1 MSKLSEF
8 ETKMVGILESGI
20 EPGID
25 DFVSLDELLKQSDV
39 LGKSPLLTEFIRLVC
54 KPSTPSDENTAECWK
69 FVEESLPHCKNA
81 SALTEIVDLVD
92 LAPIECAERM
102 FQIFAISFADSRN
115 SPACRIASLDGAVR
129 YAIRKPTLRFELISN
144 VLKLKIDEDRHL
156 VRSVAKILGVLH
168 ANWPETELFDK
179 LIELASNPDVLD
191 QVAFELGV
199 SKIQSAL
206 NSIDVKSIEREF
218 HDSKYWFERSL
229 AANTDRHDSAIYL
242 ECVIC
247 LLDFYRGRVIDAKA
261 VSSRI
266 RKHVAF
272 LKAWNRSSANPP
284 WMQSETVQ
292 LFYWETLGDRL
303 SRLSEEILK
312 PSWYEAAT
320 VIETFLVSVWSAS
333 TNLLMRNAK
342 TGIEAIVR
350 PRIEGQ
356 IGVTSGQAF
365 ALKEWLR
372 RNEHHNDFETATELS
387 ERVDAIIKESQP
399 NNPTTGH
406 SLDPSLE
413 KAINES
419 GIVGKQSAI
428 QAIRD
433 SQRLSL
439 RNLTIQQEAIIDE
452 CIKFVE
458 NHPDYQN
465 EVYRELYNAILL
477 WTVRFLHTRLEMTKG
492 DEPAMKYLF
501 KQENGKKPLEA
512 ELQTDYKNVMISTI
526 GGTDVEVT
534 NVAGG
539 RADVLFSLTTE
550 RIITEVKREER
561 DCSFASLI
569 SEYSA
574 QAADYQNVSGRLGFV
589 LVLDQTKQD
598 TGTPHISSLIKPT
611 KLLRTGESTPRMLVF
626 VKVPGERLTPSM
638 LTKTAKK
645 QGAQDRRDQ
654 KKKTSN

>member
-1 MSKLSEF
+1 MSELSNF
-8 ETKMVGILESGI
+8 ETKMVVILESEK
-20 EPGID
+20 EPSIS

-39 LGKSPLLTEFIRLVC
+39 LGKSPLLPEFIRLVC
-54 KPSTPSDENTAECWK
+54 NPSTHSRENTADCWK
-69 FVEESLPHCKNA
+69 FVKESLPYCKNP
-81 SALTEIVDLVD
+81 SALMEIVDLVD
-92 LAPIECAERM
+92 QAPVDSAESL
-102 FQIFAISFADSRN
+102 FQVFATSFADSEN

-129 YAIRKPTLRFELISN
+129 YVIRKPTLRFDLISS
-144 VLKLKIDEDRHL
+144 VLKLKKDEDQFL
-156 VRSVAKILGVLH
+156 VRSAAKVLGVLY

-179 LIELASNPDVLD
+179 LVELADNPDVLD

-199 SKIQSAL
+199 CKIQTAL
-206 NSIDVKSIEREF
+206 KATDVESIEREF
-218 HDSKYWFERSL
+218 HDSKYWFERSMG
-229 AANTDRHDSAIYL
+229 ANTDRHDSAIYL
-242 ECVIC
+242 DCVAS
-247 LLDFYRGRVIDAKA
+247 LLDFYRGREIDAKS

-272 LKAWNRSSANPP
+272 LRAWNRSNANPP
-284 WMQSETVQ
+284 WIQSENVQ
-292 LFYWETLGDRL
+292 LFYWETLGNRL
-303 SRLSEEILK
+303 TRLSEEILL
-312 PSWYEAAT
+312 PSWYEPAK

-333 TNLLMRNAK
+333 TNLLMRTAK
-342 TGIEAIVR
+342 TGVEIIVR

-356 IGVTSGQAF
+356 VGATAGQAC

-372 RNEHHNDFETATELS
+372 RNEHHNEFEVAKELS
-387 ERVDAIIKESQP
+387 ERVDAVIKESQIS
-399 NNPTTGH
+399 NSTTGQF
-406 SLDPSLE
+406 LDPSLA

-433 SQRLSL
+433 SQRISL
-439 RNLTIQQEAIIDE
+439 KNLTIQQESIIDD
-452 CIKFVE
+452 CIKFVA

-492 DEPAMKYLF
+492 DEPAIKYLF

-512 ELQTDYKNVMISTI
+512 ELQTDYKNVMVSTI
-526 GGTDVEVT
+526 GGTDVEVA
-534 NVAGG
+534 NAAGG

-561 DCSFASLI
+561 DCSFENLI

-589 LVLDQTKQD
+589 LVLDQTKRD
-598 TGTPHISSLIKPT
+598 TGTPHISSLIKPVE
-611 KLLRTGESTPRMLVF
+611 LLRKGESTPRMLVF

-638 LTKTAKK
+638 LTKAAKK

-654 KKKTSN
+654 KKKASN